1 MTRVSGKVAVKET
14 LNGIGYIQQDP
25 WLQQGKI
32 QSNQKFNFLKSE
44 LILHFFIFI
53 LIRHGQRQYFIREKV
68 PTRLV

>member
-32 QSNQKFNFLKSE
+32 QSYLITKVFFQKYLFYNYFLSEFYIYYIYFN
-44 LILHFFIFI
+44 
-53 LIRHGQRQYFIREKV
+53 
-68 PTRLV
+68 